1 MQNSEKNL
9 EKEKKKYVKEQLIKL
24 GFLSEDGINDY
35 SENEISSLIYYLIE
49 IKDGEK
55 ELIQKEK
62 KREKKKEKKKKNE

>member
-55 ELIQKEK
+55 
-62 KREKKKEKKKKNE
+62 